1 MERKTCVTHDRANI
15 SQSPVNSV
23 YITIV
28 ENGLNTRVILQ
39 QIHLGAEMQTI
50 IIIIADANLTLTKTT
65 ELSKQELVIC
75 RGKH

>member
-1 MERKTCVTHDRANI
+1 MERKTCVTHDWANI
-15 SQSPVNSV
+15 AQSPVNSV

-50 IIIIADANLTLTKTT
+50 IIEDANLTLTKTT
-65 ELSKQELVIC
+65 ELSKQELVIYW
-75 RGKH
+75 G

>member
-23 YITIV
+23 YITTV

-50 IIIIADANLTLTKTT
+50 IIEDANLTLTKTS